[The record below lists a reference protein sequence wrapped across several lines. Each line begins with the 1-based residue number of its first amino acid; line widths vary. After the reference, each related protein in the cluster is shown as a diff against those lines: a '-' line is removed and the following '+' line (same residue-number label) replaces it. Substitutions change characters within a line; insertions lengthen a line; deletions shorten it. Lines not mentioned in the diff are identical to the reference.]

1 MEEPSM
7 LKIVVVNESA
17 SGATTLHLEGQV
29 VGPWVEELGQA
40 CEPILARGDALRLDL
55 SSVSFL
61 SREGVHLLWKLR
73 DRQVGLLHC
82 TGFVTEQLKSWDGT
96 PA

>member
-1 MEEPSM
+1 M
-7 LKIVVVNESA
+7 LKIVVNESA
-17 SGATTLHLEGQV
+17 SGVTTLHLEGQV
-29 VGPWVEELGQA
+29 VGPWVGELGRA
-40 CEPILARGDALRLDL
+40 CEPILAGGNALRLDL

-61 SREGVHLLWKLR
+61 SREGVHLLWNLR

-82 TGFVTEQLKSWDGT
+82 TGFVTEQLKSWEGT

>member
-1 MEEPSM
+1 M
-7 LKIVVVNESA
+7 LKIVVNESA
-17 SGATTLHLEGQV
+17 SGGTTLHLEGQV
-29 VGPWVEELGQA
+29 VGPWVEELGRT
-40 CEPILARGDALRLDL
+40 CEPILGSGNALSLDL

-73 DRQVGLLHC
+73 DRQVVLLHC
-82 TGFVTEQLKSWDGT
+82 TGFVAEQIKSREGT

>member
-1 MEEPSM
+1 M

-29 VGPWVEELGQA
+29 VGAWVEELGQA

-82 TGFVTEQLKSWDGT
+82 TGFVTEQLKSWEGT

>member
-1 MEEPSM
+1 M
-7 LKIVVVNESA
+7 LKIVVNESA
-17 SGATTLHLEGQV
+17 SGVTTLYLEGQV
-29 VGPWVEELGQA
+29 VGPWVGELGRA
-40 CEPILARGDALRLDL
+40 CEPILAGGNALRLDL

-73 DRQVGLLHC
+73 GRQVGLLHC
-82 TGFVTEQLKSWDGT
+82 SAFVAEQLKSREGT